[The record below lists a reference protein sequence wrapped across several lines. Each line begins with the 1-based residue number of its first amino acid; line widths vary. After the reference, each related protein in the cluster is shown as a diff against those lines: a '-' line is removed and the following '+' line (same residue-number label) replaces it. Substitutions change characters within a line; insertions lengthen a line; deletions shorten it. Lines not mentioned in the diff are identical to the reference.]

1 MIGADEVFD
10 VVEDDVQQ
18 HTFVYWYEAAIKALA
33 LRLAR
38 QPTNDRTCSHMC
50 CGVLRPLTP
59 FTLQCNGKLG
69 KRIVLIPASDQR
81 YAVLT
86 AHVHSRRL
94 VLTDGAIDRHTQP
107 TPPASTTLDRQR
119 TQQPP

>member
-38 QPTNDRTCSHMC
+38 QSTNDRTCSHMC

-94 VLTDGAIDRHTQP
+94 D
-107 TPPASTTLDRQR
+107 
-119 TQQPP
+119 